1 MSIFITLGAAVKAF
15 SIEELS
21 CKNAAVSVSLY
32 LYQDCKILDLKR
44 EPWFFYH
51 SKSRGQL
58 CPDNENLHFVM
69 SFEHCWVC

>member
-32 LYQDCKILDLKR
+32 LYRDCKILAALVFL
-44 EPWFFYH
+44 FFTIQNPED
-51 SKSRGQL
+51 SCVQIMKICIL
-58 CPDNENLHFVM
+58 
-69 SFEHCWVC
+69 

>member
-32 LYQDCKILDLKR
+32 LYRDCKILDLKR
-44 EPWFFYH
+44 EPWCFLFFTIQNPED
-51 SKSRGQL
+51 SCVQIMKICIL
-58 CPDNENLHFVM
+58 
-69 SFEHCWVC
+69 